1 MKRFAKILC
10 ALLAAI
16 LPLGAF
22 AACGGAASD
31 VLYVLSFK
39 PEYDEIFE
47 EVNQIFLDEHP
58 EMSSV
63 DYRTVDTNN
72 YNSVFTSRIQSG
84 YLDVFTSEVTYMMQG
99 SNNYMEPLEHR
110 DYMDDVADEYLTLGS
125 FYDPSEGGEPELLT
139 MPIERVANVVYYN
152 KTIFDEYGLSE
163 PTTWEEFCSVC
174 QTFSD
179 AAKYPVAGR
188 SKIESPIIFGARSE
202 WPAMTILNS
211 VVADV
216 IGINQP
222 DFFDEIVNYD
232 TNTNIRF
239 NNDNWVEVFNKTQQ
253 IGTQYVDNDIYGLD
267 YSFAATYFS
276 IGNTTNNSWYPMMID
291 GTWVNSQITAE
302 FEVGAFALPAV
313 SDPTNAEGK
322 KNLSVKTG
330 ATLSV
335 FNRSNKKDAAQDYI
349 EIFFRDEIYQKF
361 VDFAK
366 TPSVKE
372 TVEQTDT
379 LVNSIFDENK
389 YTFVEAYDSR
399 MPRYFPLVS
408 ASEAVALMKGQITAQ
423 TVADTL
429 QNQVEL
435 NKVDW
440 QEYTQLSHTKSR
452 GGRRIEDDQTRERRD
467 ADHEK
472 EQAEDDAAGQPVC
485 GDRGDAA
492 RAPQHLCA
500 GDAARDHQPCDQ
512 LYRLSRRGAALRV
525 RRV

>member
-202 WPAMTILNS
+202 WPAMAILNS

-276 IGNTTNNSWYPMMID
+276 IGNTTNNTWYPMMID
-291 GTWVNSQITAE
+291 GTWVNSQISAE

-313 SDPTNAEGK
+313 TDPTNAEGK

-372 TVEQTDT
+372 TVAQTDT

-440 QEYTQLSHTKSR
+440 QEYTQLSHTKS
-452 GGRRIEDDQTRERRD
+452 
-467 ADHEK
+467 
-472 EQAEDDAAGQPVC
+472 
-485 GDRGDAA
+485 
-492 RAPQHLCA
+492 
-500 GDAARDHQPCDQ
+500 
-512 LYRLSRRGAALRV
+512 
-525 RRV
+525 